1 MPVNGH
7 PIPTTPPAP
16 PDPREQVA
24 RAVYAFNAE
33 DGDAAFD
40 DLDPAERQVLIDYA
54 EAHITAHIALMAAN
68 GVRILPPGATLR
80 PTCAEE
86 ALAMVQAAREFHD
99 AKKRK
104 SRLITGAAG
113 GKKLILPKGM
123 H

>member
-33 DGDAAFD
+33 DGDATFD

-54 EAHITAHIALMAAN
+54 EAHITAHIAALTAS
-68 GVRILPPGATLR
+68 GFKLLPPGATLR
-80 PTCAEE
+80 PKSDDE
-86 ALAMVQAAREFHD
+86 AAAMLQAVRLWTEANARKVGLVGSV
-99 AKKRK
+99 AP
-104 SRLITGAAG
+104 
-113 GKKLILPKGM
+113 KLILPKGM